1 MLTDGTWIFVGVLG
15 NAGTGIGQEMHE
27 TWRYGPSQL
36 YGLVITPSKC
46 GLYKRIHS
54 SAHSG
59 RLSGLKLD
67 ACNPRGDK
75 YGQ

>member
-36 YGLVITPSKC
+36 YGLVITLPESRRSWSC
-46 GLYKRIHS
+46 LVTLY
-54 SAHSG
+54 HSG

-67 ACNPRGDK
+67 ACNPRSD
-75 YGQ
+75 